1 MLYPRVLLIC
11 LAIVFLSFF
20 SIKTFSN
27 ASNTIQFKSALIYNL
42 MRHVH
47 WPNEKAFKSITIGF
61 IGNDLALFNELQRA
75 ARFVKI
81 KNASVNVMKVNPKD
95 FDAFA
100 FELLYIGKNQSH
112 LVAKVASYARQTNT
126 LLVTEESTAQRDF
139 MINIYPY
146 KNKYKFEVNS
156 SNIVFEKLSL
166 DKDILLL
173 GGSELDVAKLLRRS
187 EDSLQQARIEIEKN
201 KQVLTNQKNKIG
213 QFQADLS
220 RLKKTTDKQKQVSNS
235 LQQKLSKQSNQL
247 KGKNSKL
254 AILTTKL
261 SEFDQKLVSNQI
273 TLDQQQA
280 VIQQASSE
288 LTSKEEQLA
297 LSQKKIQQVN
307 QDIKNHS
314 NILAEQ
320 KKSITKQHAEILEKD
335 HQINF
340 QENLIFIVLSIFIV
354 FILMTAFI
362 YFSYRSKKRLKE
374 NLLDSHEHIHIIGH
388 LGMKITACLN
398 FEQAMETLYEHVQSL
413 MDTTIFGIGLYNKEK
428 QTIDYTVAYERGIK
442 YKPYSRSIA
451 NKSQF
456 AVYCVEQKKNVF
468 INDVEHEYQQ
478 YISSYKKDLNMDCLE
493 DKSLSINPKSLLYI
507 PIIHQNE
514 VKGVISVQSINKNA
528 YSQMHMDLLTTLAA
542 YTSVALE
549 NATAHEKIK
558 NAQQHI
564 VMQEKMASLGLLTA
578 GVAHEINNPTNFTR
592 LSAQNLRVDLIAF
605 QDLLIE
611 LAGDDITDELNEL
624 FERQFKGL
632 LSKLA
637 IILDGTER
645 IHNTVQDLSSFTRQD
660 SGEKSVVS
668 LKQAIN
674 STVRLVRFKY
684 KDRIKFS
691 NHFLNE
697 PNLDCWPALI
707 NQVLMN
713 LLVNAC
719 DAICLKQKH
728 EPQLNG
734 LVEITLWHDEEKAYI
749 KFVDNGC
756 GMSVEV
762 QQKAFELYFTT
773 KAIGEGTG
781 FGLAIST
788 GIIKKHQG
796 EISLT
801 STLGEGSCF
810 TISLPYL

>member
-1 MLYPRVLLIC
+1 MRLLCTLLSYLLIAC
-11 LAIVFLSFF
+11 LSFVPVQAF
-20 SIKTFSN
+20 SD

-47 WPNEKAFKSITIGF
+47 WSNEQELQSIRLGF

-75 ARFVKI
+75 ASFIKVKNLSVKVVKI
-81 KNASVNVMKVNPKD
+81 SPEN

-100 FELLYIGKNQSH
+100 IELLYIGKSKSH
-112 LVAKVASYARQTNT
+112 LVAKISSYVRQTNT

-139 MINIYPY
+139 MINIYPEQH
-146 KNKYKFEVNS
+146 KYKFEVNS
-156 SNIVFEKLSL
+156 SNIIFEKLSL
-166 DKDILLL
+166 DKNILLL
-173 GGSELDVAKLLRRS
+173 GGTELDVAKLLRRS
-187 EDSLQQARIEIEKN
+187 EDSLQQARVEIEKN
-201 KQVLTNQKNKIG
+201 QQVLTKQ
-213 QFQADLS
+213 QQQVSQYQAELK
-220 RLKKTTDKQKQVSNS
+220 RLMSTTGKQQQVSNS
-235 LQQKLSKQSNQL
+235 LKQKLNEQNTKL
-247 KGKNSKL
+247 KGQSSKL
-254 AILTTKL
+254 AILTNKVTQ
-261 SEFDQKLVSNQI
+261 FDQSLVSKQI
-273 TLDQQQA
+273 KLEQQQQ
-280 VIQQASSE
+280 VIEQANNE
-288 LTSKEEQLA
+288 LSV
-297 LSQKKIQQVN
+297 SQKKRQQLK
-307 QDIKNHS
+307 QDIARGS
-314 NILAEQ
+314 NILAAQ
-320 KKSITKQHAEILEKD
+320 KRAIAQQHEKMLEKD
-335 HQINF
+335 HQINS
-340 QENLIFIVLSIFIV
+340 QENLIAIVLSVLAV

-362 YFSYRSKKRLKE
+362 YFSYRSKKRLQE
-374 NLLDSHEHIHIIGH
+374 NLLDSYEHIHTIGH
-388 LGMKITACLN
+388 LGMKITASLN
-398 FEQAMETLYEHVQSL
+398 FEQAMETLYEHVQNL
-413 MDTTIFGIGLYNKEK
+413 MDTTIFGIGLYNKE
-428 QTIDYTVAYERGIK
+428 QQSIEYTVAYERGIK
-442 YKPYSRSIA
+442 YKPYSRSIV

-456 AVYCVEQKKNVF
+456 AVYCLENKKNVF
-468 INDVEHEYQQ
+468 INDVEHEYQK

-592 LSAQNLRVDLIAF
+592 LSAQNLRVDLLTFKA
-605 QDLLIE
+605 LLIE
-611 LAGDDITDELNEL
+611 LAGEDITAELHEL
-624 FERQFKGL
+624 FNQQFKQL
-632 LSKLA
+632 LSKLS

-645 IHNTVQDLSSFTRQD
+645 IQNTVQDLSNFTRQD

-674 STVRLVRFKY
+674 STIRLVRFKY
-684 KDRIKFS
+684 NDRIKFS
-691 NHFLNE
+691 CSSLDE

-719 DAICLKQKH
+719 DAICLRQKH
-728 EPQLNG
+728 EPLLKGQ
-734 LVEITLWHDEEKAYI
+734 VDITLWHDEEQVYI
-749 KFVDNGC
+749 KFIDNGC

-773 KAIGEGTG
+773 KDIGEGTG
-781 FGLAIST
+781 FGLAISF

-796 EISLT
+796 DIRLE